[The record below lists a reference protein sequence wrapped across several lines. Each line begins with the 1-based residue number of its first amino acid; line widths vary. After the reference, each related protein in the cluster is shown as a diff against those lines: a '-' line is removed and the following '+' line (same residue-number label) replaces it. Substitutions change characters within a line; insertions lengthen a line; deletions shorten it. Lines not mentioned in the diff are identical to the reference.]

1 MFVSPAFVRI
11 MEFASIIRE
20 NPNVCVVADM
30 RENDANMVRY
40 EK

>member
-11 MEFASIIRE
+11 MELASIIGE
-20 NPNVCVVADM
+20 NPNVSVVADTQ
-30 RENDANMVRY
+30 ENDANMVRY